1 MKFKIELEI
10 DWIDEESNLD
20 ETVKQEIIA
29 KISNSIKSGMKEEI
43 KKTCLERISGQVDI
57 WIVDQLNSF
66 CDRRIA
72 VTDKWGDAV
81 EHHES
86 VTEMF
91 KSKFDEMFNAS
102 VDKNGKELAACTY
115 GATRTTR
122 IDYMLN
128 QKAEEYLKQIISK
141 MDRDITNSINKQQ
154 AANMAAEIQ
163 KRVIDKL
170 AEVERKIN

>member
-1 MKFKIELEI
+1 MNFKIDIEI

-20 ETVKQEIIA
+20 ETVKQEVIA
-29 KISNSIKSGMKEEI
+29 KISNAIRSGMKEDI
-43 KKTCLERISGQVDI
+43 KKTCLERISGQVDG
-57 WIVDQLNSF
+57 WIIDQLNSF

-91 KSKFDEMFNAS
+91 KTKFDEMFNAS
-102 VDKNGKELAACTY
+102 VDKDGKELKACAY
-115 GATRTTR
+115 GNRTTR

-128 QKAEEYLKQIISK
+128 QKAEEYLKKIITN
-141 MDRDITNSINKQQ
+141 MDRDITNAINKTQ
-154 AANMAAEIQ
+154 AAQMAADIQ
-163 KRVIDKL
+163 KRVIAKL
-170 AEVERKIN
+170 AEVEKKST